1 MPHRTPTLRLPVVPS
16 RSVVV
21 PRRGDRGV
29 GRGVA
34 VVTAKLPAV
43 QPAPAPAASA
53 AAPASAAAEIAGDS
67 VQGSLR
73 LGVAGRL
80 ALVRVPGF
88 ARVGVLRVAVV
99 SGLSVPGVVR
109 LWWQV
114 AVGFEFRE
122 AAVSS
127 HGPGVA
133 GLCLWVLEQAGFR
146 HGVGHVVCPECG
158 RGVSVNASGR
168 LDAHTGVSGAG
179 CGGSY
184 DWAFSG
190 LFARLCERRLVRP
203 VPWWVRVRKTL
214 AVARLLVG
222 SGR

>member
-16 RSVVV
+16 RAVVV

-34 VVTAKLPAV
+34 VVTAKLPV
-43 QPAPAPAASA
+43 VPPAPAASV
-53 AAPASAAAEIAGDS
+53 EVVGGS

-99 SGLSVPGVVR
+99 SGLGVPGVVR

-122 AAVSS
+122 AAVGA

-146 HGVGHVVCPECG
+146 HGVGYLVCPECG
-158 RGVSVNASGR
+158 RGVSVNSSGR
-168 LDAHTGVSGAG
+168 FDAHTGVAGVG

-190 LFARLCERRLVRP
+190 LFARLCERRLVRA

>member
-1 MPHRTPTLRLPVVPS
+1 MPHRTPTLRLPVIPS

-43 QPAPAPAASA
+43 PPAPAAPVS
-53 AAPASAAAEIAGDS
+53 ASAASAAGDS

-99 SGLSVPGVVR
+99 SGLGVPGVVR

-122 AAVSS
+122 AAVGS

-158 RGVSVNASGR
+158 RGVSVNSSGR

-203 VPWWVRVRKTL
+203 VPWWVRVRK
-214 AVARLLVG
+214 AGRVAWLVV
-222 SGR
+222 GRG